1 MLRKGRLTLFW
12 VVATLYGSDGRQH
25 VIRVLLRQKLDD
37 KAFAERRRITLNE
50 VAEQTRISR
59 QTLTRLINIP
69 GHGVSL
75 DVVEALCRYFGCQPG
90 DLLVWVPGD
99 EESSRRQ
106 T

>member
-1 MLRKGRLTLFW
+1 MGGRN
-12 VVATLYGSDGRQH
+12 

-50 VAEQTRISR
+50 VAEQTGISR

-90 DLLVWVPGD
+90 DLLVWVPD
-99 EESSRRQ
+99 EGEIAKRDV
-106 T
+106 

>member
-1 MLRKGRLTLFW
+1 M
-12 VVATLYGSDGRQH
+12 
-25 VIRVLLRQKLDD
+25 IRVLLRQKLDD

-50 VAEQTRISR
+50 VAEQTGISR

-90 DLLVWVPGD
+90 ELLVWVAEDTGTAQKD
-99 EESSRRQ
+99 A
-106 T
+106 

>member
-1 MLRKGRLTLFW
+1 M
-12 VVATLYGSDGRQH
+12 
-25 VIRVLLRQKLDD
+25 IRVLLRQKLDD

-50 VAEQTRISR
+50 VAEQTGISR

-90 DLLVWVPGD
+90 ELLVWVAEDTGTAEKD
-99 EESSRRQ
+99 A
-106 T
+106 

>member
-1 MLRKGRLTLFW
+1 MGRI
-12 VVATLYGSDGRQH
+12 GGED

-50 VAEQTRISR
+50 VAEQTGISR

-75 DVVEALCRYFGCQPG
+75 DVVDALCRYFVCQPG
-90 DLLVWVPGD
+90 DLLVWVPENEGITD
-99 EESSRRQ
+99 Q
-106 T
+106 NA